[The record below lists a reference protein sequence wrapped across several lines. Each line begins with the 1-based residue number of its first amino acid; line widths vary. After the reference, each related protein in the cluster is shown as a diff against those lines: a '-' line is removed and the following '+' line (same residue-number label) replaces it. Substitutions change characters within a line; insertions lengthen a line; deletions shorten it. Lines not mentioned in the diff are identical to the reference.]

1 MSSRFSLGSTTPS
14 EAAASE
20 PLLSRTPATVPR
32 PPLSFSQRFFDSPR
46 RPSSPSFLSSLFSS
60 SDSRPTS
67 PVPVDTRGFDTFPVT
82 IAVGIPLNVLAPPA
96 AEAAIVREVLQAGT
110 TDPSIICDILRR
122 TEFFRHFFPG
132 KREKEIKRSIIQV
145 LDEINFYREGC
156 SKVQIAEMKDEL
168 VLLEASVA
176 QKKSVSLRDKA
187 IKVANSFNETKG
199 DAVARKAEEAEIVKS
214 NATRD
219 RNIELLGRRIPY
231 CEERRVRLM
240 ADSLVSKF
248 DANNVRECA
257 FVRWCRHAFPPEQN
271 GMAIDELCGTATVSN
286 DDPLVLSAIV
296 DVPQSH
302 DIKFEVMIAG
312 DGTDSSLTSV
322 SLTRLCTPVSPGS
335 RQYVMF
341 EQAFN
346 EDVARRIKDDVKNAL
361 FNNFKDVDPPEKAD
375 VPTNA
380 KITLFVA
387 KECNPVGQRDVVV
400 TSEDDSNPSCCP
412 SSCSV
417 QGGAKKIKRARQSK
431 KKKVRRSKSKSK
443 RVRRKN
449 KSRRN

>member
-1 MSSRFSLGSTTPS
+1 MSFRLSLGSLGFPAS
-14 EAAASE
+14 EATQ
-20 PLLSRTPATVPR
+20 PLLQNAPETPVTAPR
-32 PPLSFSQRFFDSPR
+32 PPRPPPRPDS
-46 RPSSPSFLSSLFSS
+46 SFLSSLFSS
-60 SDSRPTS
+60 GSRPTS
-67 PVPVDTRGFDTFPVT
+67 PVVVDTRGFDTFPVT

-122 TEFFRHFFPG
+122 NGFFRHFFPD
-132 KREKEIKRSIIQV
+132 KREKEIKKSIIQV

-156 SKVQIAEMKDEL
+156 SQVQIASMKDEL
-168 VLLEASVA
+168 GLLEASVA
-176 QKKSVSLRDKA
+176 EKKSVSIFDKML
-187 IKVANSFNETKG
+187 KSYNETKG

-248 DANNVRECA
+248 NANDVRECA
-257 FVRWCRHAFPPEQN
+257 FVRWCRNAFPPEQN

-286 DDPLVLSAIV
+286 DNPLVSSAIV

-302 DIKFEVMIAG
+302 DVKFEVMIAG
-312 DGTDSSLTSV
+312 DGTDSLTTSV

-361 FNNFKDVDPPEKAD
+361 FNNFKYVDPPEKAD

-400 TSEDDSNPSCCP
+400 TSEDDSNPSCCS

-443 RVRRKN
+443 KARRKN